1 MDHFDSPAFTRAA
14 AHLAELGVNSTSW
27 TNIVV
32 AAEALE
38 RGLTVR
44 RSRTQP
50 RMVIEHRGTVKTW
63 AGGSTDHNA
72 DLAKRIAAQKDVDH
86 KKLRWPEMMSM
97 EWSATGSLCHAAHV
111 PQCPARGTA
120 HVASGAKG
128 L

>member
-1 MDHFDSPAFTRAA
+1 MEHFDSPAFTRAS

-63 AGGSTDHNA
+63 AGGSTNHNA
-72 DLAKRIAAQKDVDH
+72 DL
-86 KKLRWPEMMSM
+86 P
-97 EWSATGSLCHAAHV
+97 
-111 PQCPARGTA
+111 
-120 HVASGAKG
+120 
-128 L
+128 

>member
-1 MDHFDSPAFTRAA
+1 MDHFDSPGFTRAA
-14 AHLAELGVNSTSW
+14 AHLAELGINSNSW

-72 DLAKRIAAQKDVDH
+72 DLAQRIAAQKDV
-86 KKLRWPEMMSM
+86 
-97 EWSATGSLCHAAHV
+97 
-111 PQCPARGTA
+111 
-120 HVASGAKG
+120 ASGCCATNASALRRTPSSVQKRPPG
-128 L
+128 PGHGPSPSNAL